1 LTPSEGPAVAS
12 FVEPMH
18 CLAVSKLPEG
28 KEWQYE
34 LKLEGFRTLAAKHP
48 GQQNHADPMLF
59 ALAVLD

>member
-1 LTPSEGPAVAS
+1 
-12 FVEPMH
+12 MQ

-34 LKLEGFRTLAAKHP
+34 LKLEGFRTLAVKHP

-59 ALAVLD
+59 CTSGICGEHC